1 MSEGLVY
8 WLIKY
13 LMKKVFVTLTTST
26 RDASASKKVSN
37 SSFEILTFLQNSQSM
52 SSACEFWRE
61 GSILYIICYIKQ
73 ELDLFTMHP
82 FESAKKMGAG
92 CSDENGG

>member
-1 MSEGLVY
+1 MNFEERV
-8 WLIKY
+8 
-13 LMKKVFVTLTTST
+13 VFCISYV
-26 RDASASKKVSN
+26 
-37 SSFEILTFLQNSQSM
+37 
-52 SSACEFWRE
+52 
-61 GSILYIICYIKQ
+61 YIKK